1 MLPKEKI
8 KPFLVHS
15 ISQVR
20 DFAAGYFQNRNQQ
33 PEDLMD
39 WVYQAT
45 DRYGP
50 ENCIGLLSNARQ
62 FLLNHGHF
70 IRILNEWRTLPHEE
84 KYILLRRQYEFL
96 LQCAP
101 AEFLRDQASEWKGRR
116 FTEPSRNVLSQ
127 FLSLPETGAAA
138 LLKELNRTA
147 SSPNIMIGF
156 TNFEYFY
163 GRFLGYQLGLVMDR
177 PFFDEMIRLC
187 RDVYT
192 SDGWRSILLQESLR
206 STPFRGDLSPLL
218 SLLEWDEDGAVSD
231 AVLFTIRAVGDER
244 LLSEIF
250 RLFPRGSAQFKTR
263 ALEAIETI
271 KDESLKVHCLSC
283 LAQPNTIDEVK
294 DRIYICLAGLL
305 SQDCLQVLEEAV
317 ERQDYDPE
325 LADLKE
331 TLLINQIILSG
342 DLSGES
348 RSSHELREYIAGR
361 SSIPTSILANW
372 IGPTEE
378 DSARGDSSR

>member
-8 KPFLVHS
+8 RPFLVHP
-15 ISQVR
+15 ISEVR
-20 DFAAGYFQNRNQQ
+20 DFAARYFQNKNYQ
-33 PEDLMD
+33 PDDLMD
-39 WVYQAT
+39 SVFQAT

-50 ENCIGLLSNARQ
+50 ENCIGLLSKARE
-62 FLLNHGHF
+62 FPLNHGHF

-96 LQCAP
+96 LLCAP
-101 AEFLRDQASEWKGRR
+101 GQFLRDHAKEWEGRR
-116 FTEPSRNVLSQ
+116 FTEPNRNVISK
-127 FLSLPETGAAA
+127 FLSLSETDPAA

-147 SSPNIMIGF
+147 SSPNIVIGF

-187 RDVYT
+187 RDVDT
-192 SDGWRSILLQESLR
+192 SDGWRSILLHESLR
-206 STPFRGDLSPLL
+206 STSFRGDLRPLV
-218 SLLEWDEDGAVSD
+218 SLLEWDDDGAVSD
-231 AVLFTIRAVGDER
+231 AVSFTIRAVGDER

-250 RLFPRGSAQFKTR
+250 RRFPRGSAQFKIR

-271 KDESLKVHCLSC
+271 KEETVKVYCLSC
-283 LAQPNTIDEVK
+283 LSQRNAIDELK

-305 SQDCLQVLEEAV
+305 SHDCLEILEKAV
-317 ERQDYDPE
+317 ERQDYDSD

-331 TLLINQIILSG
+331 TLLIAQIILSG
-342 DLSGES
+342 DLAGES
-348 RSSHELREYIAGR
+348 KFSHELREYTAGR
-361 SSIPTSILANW
+361 SSISMSILANW
-372 IGPTEE
+372 MGSTEN
-378 DSARGDSSR
+378 